1 MVETR
6 NRWHSREMFKELYL
20 KYPEGRIRL
29 PVGSQFEDS
38 FQALDKIPA
47 ESEVDMNNSKSGGA
61 IVGAFSGEIF
71 PNFISYNL
79 IICTKYYFHELEKK
93 FRCSSRER

>member
-38 FQALDKIPA
+38 FEALDKIPA

-79 IICTKYYFHELEKK
+79 IIGTKYYFLDYLNI
-93 FRCSSRER
+93 

>member
-20 KYPEGRIRL
+20 KYPDGRIRL

-38 FQALDKIPA
+38 FEALDKIPA
-47 ESEVDMNNSKSGGA
+47 ELEVDMNNSKSGGA

-79 IICTKYYFHELEKK
+79 IGHRLRTKYYFLDYLNI
-93 FRCSSRER
+93 

>member
-20 KYPEGRIRL
+20 KYPDGHIRL

-71 PNFISYNL
+71 PNFISYNFIGHSL
-79 IICTKYYFHELEKK
+79 IGTKYYFLDYLNI
-93 FRCSSRER
+93 